1 MHCLE
6 GITVKAVIRMHI
18 LFFILALI
26 AIGMIIAL
34 VVGVTVKLIG
44 LLFMALIVVLGVT
57 WVMRKIRG
65 PSAKGV
71 AVLDANRSERL
82 RR

>member
-1 MHCLE
+1 
-6 GITVKAVIRMHI
+6 MHI

-44 LLFMALIVVLGVT
+44 LLFMALIVVAGVT
-57 WVMRKIRG
+57 WLMKKIRG
-65 PSAKGV
+65 PSSKGV
-71 AVLDANRSERL
+71 AVLDAERSERL